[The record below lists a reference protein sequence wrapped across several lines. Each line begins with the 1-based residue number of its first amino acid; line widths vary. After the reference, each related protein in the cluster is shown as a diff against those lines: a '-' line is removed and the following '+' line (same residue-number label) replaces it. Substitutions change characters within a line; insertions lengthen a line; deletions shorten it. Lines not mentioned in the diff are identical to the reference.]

1 MKTWTTETWVAGAPE
16 QVLELL
22 TQPDAIARWAPI
34 PFEVLELDSQ
44 RLVAGT
50 RARVSGALA
59 GRRMEFE
66 VQIREADEERVSLV
80 AHGPVSIGAD
90 YDLAAAD
97 GGSDVRASV
106 SVSGRGLLGGILARA
121 FEAVLAAGALRA
133 SVARIARELDEF
145 EPALAT

>member
-16 QVLELL
+16 HVLELL
-22 TQPDAIARWAPI
+22 TEPDAIARWAPI
-34 PFEVLELDSQ
+34 PFELLDLAGE
-44 RLVAGT
+44 RLVPGT

-66 VQIREADEERVSLV
+66 VEIREAHEERLSLV
-80 AHGPVSIGAD
+80 ANGPVSIGAD
-90 YDLAAAD
+90 YLLAPAD

-106 SVSGRGLLGGILARA
+106 SVSGRGLLGRALAPA

-133 SVARIARELDEF
+133 SVARIGREL
-145 EPALAT
+145 EPALA

>member
-16 QVLELL
+16 HVLELL
-22 TQPDAIARWAPI
+22 TEPDAIARWAPI
-34 PFEVLELDSQ
+34 PFELLALDGE

-59 GRRMEFE
+59 GRRLEFDVE
-66 VQIREADEERVSLV
+66 IHEADEERLSLV
-80 AHGPVSIGAD
+80 ANGPVSIAAD
-90 YDLAAAD
+90 YELAAAD

-106 SVSGRGLLGGILARA
+106 SVRGSGLLGCGLARA

-133 SVARIARELDEF
+133 SVARIGREL
-145 EPALAT
+145 EPALA